1 MDIFGVGIFE
11 ALLVMV
17 VALIVVGPNKFPDI
31 AKSAGKWF
39 SVARNYAAEVRTDI
53 ESATAEIESE
63 VKREQNFAEGFI
75 EDLDSIEQEVSQSM
89 PKVIDTEPL
98 FETNINDF
106 KKDDSVIKN
115 ASPEELDNTTT
126 IEEKNTT
133 NE

>member
-63 VKREQNFAEGFI
+63 VKREQEFADGFI
-75 EDLDSIEQEVSQSM
+75 EDLDSIEQEASKNM
-89 PKVIDTEPL
+89 PKVIDVEPI
-98 FETNINDF
+98 FSSNINDF
-106 KKDDSVIKN
+106 KKDDSVIKS
-115 ASPEELDNTTT
+115 ASPEELDNTTI

>member
-31 AKSAGKWF
+31 AKSAGRWF

-63 VKREQNFAEGFI
+63 VKREQDFADGFI
-75 EDLDSIEQEVSQSM
+75 DDLNSMEKEASQNM
-89 PKVIDTEPL
+89 PKVLSAEPI
-98 FETNINDF
+98 FETNIDDF
-106 KKDDSVIKN
+106 KKDNSLIDN
-115 ASPEELDNTTT
+115 TSPEKLDSNS
-126 IEEKNTT
+126 IKEEENTT

>member
-63 VKREQNFAEGFI
+63 VKREQEFADGFI
-75 EDLDSIEQEVSQSM
+75 EDLDSIEQEASKNM
-89 PKVIDTEPL
+89 PKVIDVEPI
-98 FETNINDF
+98 FSSNINDF
-106 KKDDSVIKN
+106 KKDDSVIKS

>member
-63 VKREQNFAEGFI
+63 VKREQDFAEGFI
-75 EDLDSIEQEVSQSM
+75 DDLDSIDQEVSQSM
-89 PKVIDTEPL
+89 PKVIDTEPI

-106 KKDDSVIKN
+106 KKDDSVIKSP
-115 ASPEELDNTTT
+115 SPEELDNTTT

>member
-63 VKREQNFAEGFI
+63 VKREQDFAEGFI
-75 EDLDSIEQEVSQSM
+75 DDLDSIEQEASQSM
-89 PKVIDTEPL
+89 PKVIDTEPI

-106 KKDDSVIKN
+106 KKDDSVIKS